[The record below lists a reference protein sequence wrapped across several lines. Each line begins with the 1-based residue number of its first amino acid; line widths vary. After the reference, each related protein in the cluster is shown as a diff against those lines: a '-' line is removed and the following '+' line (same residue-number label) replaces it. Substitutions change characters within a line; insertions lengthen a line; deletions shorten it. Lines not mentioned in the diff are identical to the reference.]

1 MVTMD
6 KFGKLCKER
15 MMEEV
20 LLRFTK
26 HPNFIITSFMGSSTA
41 DLESLR
47 RTLKKSSSNF
57 FVVKNSILRLIFGK
71 LKLEEEISK
80 IDGGMGISLCGDDPV
95 ATCNILVTFARTH
108 DKLKIKG
115 GVVDGNR
122 LSSDRI
128 KQLASLPPKNVLL
141 AQVVGGIKSPITGF
155 VNTLSGVLRKFVCV
169 VDAIKAVKEKAPV
182 AAEEVKASDLPAP
195 AA

>member
-20 LLRFTK
+20 LLRFTN
-26 HPNFIITSFMGSSTA
+26 HPNFIITSFMGSSTS

-47 RTLKKSSSNF
+47 RTLKKTSSNY

-71 LKLEEEISK
+71 LKLEEDIAK

-95 ATCNILVTFARTH
+95 ATCNILVTFAKTH

-115 GVVDGNR
+115 GIVDGKR

-128 KQLASLPPKNVLL
+128 KELAGLPPKGILL
-141 AQVVGGIKSPITGF
+141 ARVVGGIKSPITGF
-155 VNTLSGVLRKFVCV
+155 VNTLSGVLRKFVYV
-169 VDAIKAVKEKAPV
+169 VDAIKTSKEKGTLN
-182 AAEEVKASDLPAP
+182 ESKS
-195 AA
+195 